1 MEDLVPMTVKVPK
14 GMLTKID
21 RTWRI
26 RSEFHDRSDYVRHV
40 LRMAIEGMV

>member
-1 MEDLVPMTVKVPK
+1 MEELVPMTVKLPK

-40 LRMAIEGMV
+40 LRGALEGAV